1 MGTVETAWAISGVV
15 AFLLLPVGAVR
26 LVAYRS
32 GEVDHTRALRSVAI
46 VALSLGALALV
57 VFLAMT
63 IWLLATGTW
72 TDLRA

>member
-1 MGTVETAWAISGVV
+1 MSIDETVWAVSGVV

-32 GEVDHTRALRSVAI
+32 REVDHTPALRSVA
-46 VALSLGALALV
+46 VFALSLGGLALV

-63 IWLLATGTW
+63 VWMLLTGT
-72 TDLRA
+72 